1 MNRRSISVAS
11 ATTAATLLLAP
22 FGLLGA
28 TAASAAPLYAGVL
41 VHQDDMGVEGG
52 SGTSGSGTHTSG
64 GTSSGSGSGSGTQTK
79 TPSPEPTHSEDSDD
93 DDDDNDDGL
102 TEAQKQAAEAAI
114 EAAKKAE
121 EAAKQA
127 AKDAAEAQKLADEAA
142 KKAADQQTAES
153 QALAEKAAT
162 AAKTAAANA
171 AVAKQAAVSAAKKRH
186 DLVGHNKRLELKN
199 KYGQVQD
206 ISTPPLLIKPK
217 SSSSANGANS
227 ATGNPDDIDTE
238 DGFVS
243 SPLDV
248 SKHQLN
254 STGLALSDG
263 SHDVTFSTDANEPVI
278 NNIVATD
285 YSTPAEECMAKA
297 YFAMGILG
305 VGALV
310 MTGGLLR
317 PKRKKD

>member
-28 TAASAAPLYAGVL
+28 TAASAAPLHAGVL
-41 VHQDDMGVEGG
+41 IHQDDMGVEGG

-64 GTSSGSGSGSGTQTK
+64 GSSGTQTK

-93 DDDDNDDGL
+93 HEGSDDSL

-114 EAAKKAE
+114 EAAKKADE
-121 EAAKQA
+121 LAKQA
-127 AKDAAEAQKLADEAA
+127 AKDAAEAQKAADEAA
-142 KKAADQQTAES
+142 KKAADQQTAEA
-153 QALAEKAAT
+153 QALADKAAT

-171 AVAKQAAVSAAKKRH
+171 AVAKQAAATAAKKRH
-186 DLVGHNKRLELKN
+186 DLVGHDKRLELKS

-227 ATGNPDDIDTE
+227 SDTNPNDIDTE

-263 SHDVTFSTDANEPVI
+263 SHDVSFNTDANEPVV

-285 YSTPAEECMAKA
+285 YSTPAEEFMAKA

-317 PKRKKD
+317 PKRKQD